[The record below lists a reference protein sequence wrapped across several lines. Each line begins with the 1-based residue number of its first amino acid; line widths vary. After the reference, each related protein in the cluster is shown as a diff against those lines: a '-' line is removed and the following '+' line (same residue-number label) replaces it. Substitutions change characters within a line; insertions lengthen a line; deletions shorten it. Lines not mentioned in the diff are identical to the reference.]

1 MRVLIADDDKLCAE
15 FIGAFVAAAG
25 HEVVAVETAGGLS
38 VLQSFQRHQPD
49 CVLLDILMP
58 RLNGFTIAQHLR
70 SRAPLAKIVFMSGF
84 ITPDYPSA
92 RRCQPDGWLSKP
104 IAFQDLCDVLAR
116 VSESRTAEAP
126 AAA

>member
-15 FIGAFVAAAG
+15 LIGAFVAAAG
-25 HEVVAVETAGGLS
+25 HEVVGIETAGGLA
-38 VLQSFQRHQPD
+38 VLQSYQRLRPD
-49 CVLLDILMP
+49 CLLLDVLMP

-70 SRAPLAKIVFMSGF
+70 SRIPDAKIIFMSGL

-92 RRCQPDGWLSKP
+92 RRFQSDGWLSKP
-104 IAFQDLCDVLAR
+104 IAFQDLCEALSRAA
-116 VSESRTAEAP
+116 ESRPTDTP